1 MHLRRDLRGYLTRP
15 LGAAVA
21 AAIAAGVLV
30 GVVEALYQRSETRSA
45 RSDVSRVLDD
55 ANSLL
60 ATRQRAAANRAEAV
74 AGLSSVQSAY
84 ASRDAAALD
93 RFAKLHPGIGFVLWD
108 GRSVGISPLAP
119 IQVAVKVIGGE
130 GQLGSVVAS
139 LAPDDPLLDQAR
151 RHQQNVHLQYVHGDR
166 VLAASPKSDLRS
178 PFSPPKHKT
187 VGQMALGS
195 TDRSA
200 RVYAY
205 ASPGGVPGGY
215 VWAALAAVIA
225 AGLTLRRPP
234 FRERR
239 VKHANVRDAVA
250 IVGETLAATH
260 NPNALLPVI
269 LEAATEATGAE
280 GGTIVTRGVTRA
292 TRGDLTGEDRLEVP
306 ILVEEGVT
314 STLELYVSSGGFD
327 AESREAAT
335 WIARQGEI
343 ALENARLHSLVK
355 QQAVT
360 DELTG
365 LANRRR
371 FVAQLEAEIAR
382 AERSGTPLSVVLAD
396 IDDFKR
402 VNDTWGHDTGDT
414 VLRRVA
420 VVLEAATRDVDL
432 PVRLGGEEFAILL
445 PETDTEGA
453 RHLAERVR
461 EAIEETVIEVG
472 RDRVN
477 VTASFGVS
485 CFPETAEASQLLVDA
500 DRGLY
505 AAKRSGKN
513 CVVASENT
521 HH

>member
-1 MHLRRDLRGYLTRP
+1 MHLRRDLRGDLTRP
-15 LGAAVA
+15 LTAAVV
-21 AAIAAGVLV
+21 AAIVAGVLV
-30 GVVEALYQRSETRSA
+30 GVIETLYQRSETRNA

-74 AGLSSVQSAY
+74 AGLSSVQAAY

-151 RHQQNVHLQYVHGDR
+151 LHQQNVHLQYVHGER

-187 VGQMALGS
+187 VGQMSLGS

-200 RVYAY
+200 RVFAY

-225 AGLTLRRPP
+225 AGLALRRPP
-234 FRERR
+234 FRKRR

-260 NPNALLPVI
+260 NPSALLPVI

-292 TRGDLTGEDRLEVP
+292 TRGVVTGEDRLEVP

-314 STLELYVSSGGFD
+314 STLELYASTGGFD

-402 VNDTWGHDTGDT
+402 VNDTWGHDTGDN

-420 VVLEAATRDVDL
+420 LVLEAATRDVDL

-461 EAIEETVIEVG
+461 EAIEETVIDVG

-485 CFPETAEASQLLVDA
+485 CFPETAESSQLLVDA

-513 CVVASENT
+513 CVVASENS

>member
-1 MHLRRDLRGYLTRP
+1 MNLRHDLRAYLTRP
-15 LGAAVA
+15 LVAAVA

-30 GVVEALYQRSETRSA
+30 GVAEALYERSEA
-45 RSDVSRVLDD
+45 RGARTNVSNVLDA

-60 ATRQRAAANRAEAV
+60 AGRQRAAASRAEEV
-74 AGLSSVQSAY
+74 AGLSSVQAAY

-93 RFAKLHPGIGFVLWD
+93 RFAKQHRAIGFVLWD
-108 GRSVGISPLAP
+108 GRTVGLPSAP
-119 IQVAVKVIGGE
+119 IQVSVKVIGGE

-139 LAPDDPLLDQAR
+139 VAPDGPLLDEAR
-151 RHQQNVHLQYVHGDR
+151 RHERGVHAVYTVGGR
-166 VLAASPKSDLRS
+166 VRAGSPPRDL
-178 PFSPPKHKT
+178 FSAFTPPKHDT
-187 VGQMALGS
+187 VGQMTLGS
-195 TDRSA
+195 AGGSA
-200 RVYAY
+200 RIYAY
-205 ASPGGVPGGY
+205 TAPGGVPGGY
-215 VWAALAAVIA
+215 VWAALAALA
-225 AGLTLRRPP
+225 AAALTLRRPP
-234 FRERR
+234 FHARR
-239 VKHANVRDAVA
+239 TARANVRDAVA

-269 LEAATEATGAE
+269 LEAATESTGAE
-280 GGTIVTRGVTRA
+280 GGVIVTRGVTRA
-292 TRGDLTGEDRLEVP
+292 TRGIVTGSERLEVP
-306 ILVEEGVT
+306 ILVEDGVT
-314 STLELYVSSGGFD
+314 STLELYAAPGGFD
-327 AESREAAT
+327 SESREAAA

-365 LANRRR
+365 LPNRRR
-371 FVAQLEAEIAR
+371 FVAQLEAEVAR

-402 VNDTWGHDTGDT
+402 VNDTWGHDAGDT

-420 VVLEAATRDVDL
+420 IVLQAATRDVDL

-445 PETDTEGA
+445 PETDIEGA
-453 RHLAERVR
+453 RRLAERVR
-461 EAIEETVIEVG
+461 EAIAETVIDAG
-472 RDRVN
+472 RDRISI
-477 VTASFGVS
+477 TASFGVS
-485 CFPETAEASQLLVDA
+485 CFPDTAEASQLLVDA

>member
-1 MHLRRDLRGYLTRP
+1 
-15 LGAAVA
+15 
-21 AAIAAGVLV
+21 
-30 GVVEALYQRSETRSA
+30 
-45 RSDVSRVLDD
+45 
-55 ANSLL
+55 
-60 ATRQRAAANRAEAV
+60 
-74 AGLSSVQSAY
+74 
-84 ASRDAAALD
+84 
-93 RFAKLHPGIGFVLWD
+93 
-108 GRSVGISPLAP
+108 
-119 IQVAVKVIGGE
+119 
-130 GQLGSVVAS
+130 
-139 LAPDDPLLDQAR
+139 
-151 RHQQNVHLQYVHGDR
+151 
-166 VLAASPKSDLRS
+166 
-178 PFSPPKHKT
+178 
-187 VGQMALGS
+187 
-195 TDRSA
+195 
-200 RVYAY
+200 
-205 ASPGGVPGGY
+205 VPGGY
-215 VWAALAAVIA
+215 VWAALAAIVA
-225 AGLTLRRPP
+225 AALAYRRPL

-239 VKHANVRDAVA
+239 VVHANVRDAVA

-269 LEAATEATGAE
+269 LEAATEATGAH
-280 GGTIVTRGVTRA
+280 GGMIQTGGVTRA
-292 TRGDLTGEDRLEVP
+292 TRGLASGQDRLEVP
-306 ILVEEGVT
+306 ILVEEGIT
-314 STLELYVSSGGFD
+314 STLELFAAPGVFD
-327 AESREAAT
+327 DESREAAS

-371 FVAQLEAEIAR
+371 FVAQLEAEVAR

-420 VVLEAATRDVDL
+420 VVLQAATRDVDL

-461 EAIEETVIEVG
+461 EAVAETEIALG
-472 RDRVN
+472 RDTIR

-485 CFPETAEASQLLVDA
+485 CFPETADASQLLVDA

-513 CVVASENT
+513 CVVASENS